1 MHPPRREKGE
11 GDLLWKLWNKE
22 VKESIQTKGLA
33 KNSQGVKE
41 SAGLP
46 GIQQR
51 ERWRR
56 ERLVVNVRLNTK
68 EGEGDLYQLARQKD

>member
-1 MHPPRREKGE
+1 MHPSHGEKGE

-41 SAGLP
+41 SRQECWIARHTAK
-46 GIQQR
+46 R
-51 ERWRR
+51 EMAKRKACS
-56 ERLVVNVRLNTK
+56 ECET
-68 EGEGDLYQLARQKD
+68 GY